1 MSTYQ
6 YIHPSC
12 NMKEESE
19 FTHVFRSVDTNTF
32 NPMVSNLQSNLVPLT
47 FNHKAE
53 ITYPLGMCNNRLLQ
67 IGPVRED
74 HKQEQ
79 FWNNYQLKQRYPRQ
93 NTTPSNTESNVYKN
107 YTFNGVDKNKA
118 DVAGGVSKPIRAIS
132 GNINNSV
139 I

>member
-1 MSTYQ
+1 MSSYQ

-47 FNHKAE
+47 FNHKSK

-67 IGPVRED
+67 IGPIRED
-74 HKQEQ
+74 HKEEQ
-79 FWNNYQLKQRYPRQ
+79 FWNNYQLKQRYPTQ
-93 NTTPSNTESNVYKN
+93 YSNTQKNTDSNMYKD
-107 YTFNGVDKNKA
+107 YTFSGVDKKKA
-118 DVAGGVSKPIRAIS
+118 GVDE
-132 GNINNSV
+132 
-139 I
+139 

>member
-1 MSTYQ
+1 MSSYQ

-74 HKQEQ
+74 HKEEQ
-79 FWNNYQLKQRYPRQ
+79 FWNNYQLKQRYPTQ
-93 NTTPSNTESNVYKN
+93 YSNTQKNTDSNMYKD
-107 YTFNGVDKNKA
+107 YTFSGVDKKA
-118 DVAGGVSKPIRAIS
+118 AGVTE
-132 GNINNSV
+132 
-139 I
+139 

>member
-1 MSTYQ
+1 MSSYQ

-47 FNHKAE
+47 FNHKSK

-67 IGPVRED
+67 IGPIRED
-74 HKQEQ
+74 HKEEQ
-79 FWNNYQLKQRYPRQ
+79 FWNNYQLKQRYPTQ
-93 NTTPSNTESNVYKN
+93 YSNTQKNTDSNMYKD
-107 YTFNGVDKNKA
+107 YTFSGVDKKA
-118 DVAGGVSKPIRAIS
+118 AGVTE
-132 GNINNSV
+132 
-139 I
+139 

>member
-1 MSTYQ
+1 
-6 YIHPSC
+6 
-12 NMKEESE
+12 MKEESE

-74 HKQEQ
+74 HKEEQ
-79 FWNNYQLKQRYPRQ
+79 FWNNYQLKQRYPTQ
-93 NTTPSNTESNVYKN
+93 YSNTQKNTDSNMYKD
-107 YTFNGVDKNKA
+107 YTFSGVDKKKA
-118 DVAGGVSKPIRAIS
+118 GVAE
-132 GNINNSV
+132 
-139 I
+139 

>member
-1 MSTYQ
+1 MSSYQ

-47 FNHKAE
+47 FNHKSK

-67 IGPVRED
+67 IGPIRED
-74 HKQEQ
+74 HKEEQ
-79 FWNNYQLKQRYPRQ
+79 FWNNYQLKQRYPTQ
-93 NTTPSNTESNVYKN
+93 YSNTQKNTDSNMYKD
-107 YTFNGVDKNKA
+107 YTFSGVDKKA
-118 DVAGGVSKPIRAIS
+118 AGITE
-132 GNINNSV
+132 
-139 I
+139 